1 MTREEL
7 IQWAEAH
14 ATGPMV
20 SPVAV
25 AVLDLEEEL
34 IQLRSLWKMAGNN
47 SESPKSSETVATC
60 SAS

>member
-14 ATGPMV
+14 ATGAMV

-34 IQLRSLWKMAGNN
+34 IQLRSLWKLAGNN
-47 SESPKSSETVATC
+47 SPNSSETVATC